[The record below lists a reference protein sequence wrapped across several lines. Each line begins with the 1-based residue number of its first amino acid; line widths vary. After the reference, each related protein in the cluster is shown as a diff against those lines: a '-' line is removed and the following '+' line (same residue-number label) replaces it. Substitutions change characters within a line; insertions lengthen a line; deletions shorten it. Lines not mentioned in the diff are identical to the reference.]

1 MKNIC
6 VHKDNK
12 ISFLDIPKHYAC
24 VQDGK
29 VVVVDEQWI
38 TIGADPD
45 EPGHGQHVLIKENG
59 DIVAGLGGRFKNLKD
74 LGKKKEKREH
84 LITEDKLLEYLKT
97 PDGSMF
103 LGLAN
108 DIGYN
113 PVKYHEKQP
122 TETEIIKNLGGPDK
136 TAGSCVS
143 LAYAYVAQKSGLNV
157 LDFKGGK
164 SQDFFSGGYVT
175 ERIIKDAVVAI
186 SSRDINGTLTLL
198 KKLNNEPAGKE
209 FLLSTGSHMAVVR
222 RTEINGYNWLQY
234 LELQSS
240 SNGWK
245 TLGRFDKEAYLK
257 SMKNELKNRFGVKTA
272 RSKMA
277 LHSAHLVDCDKLKE
291 DLKFQVALGFIN
303 TDKDK
308 QEKGAGGYAK

>member
-29 VVVVDEQWI
+29 VVVVDERWI

-74 LGKKKEKREH
+74 LGKKKEKREY

-113 PVKYHEKQP
+113 PVKYHEKQQ

-136 TAGSCVS
+136 TKGSCVS

-186 SSRDINGTLTLL
+186 NSRDKNGTLALL
-198 KKLNNEPAGKE
+198 KKLSNEPTGKE

-222 RTEINGYNWLQY
+222 RVEFKGTNWIQY
-234 LELQSS
+234 LELQSYA
-240 SNGWK
+240 NGWR
-245 TLGRFDKEAYLK
+245 TLGSFDKKEYLK
-257 SMKNELKNRFGVKTA
+257 NMKDKLKDRFGVKTA
-272 RSKMA
+272 RSRMA
-277 LHSAHLVDCDKLKE
+277 LYGAHLVDCDKLKE

-308 QEKGAGGYAK
+308 QEKGAGGGVK